1 MFSVAHG
8 LPPSLAVIDVSP
20 PSVRVNV
27 EGAHHMSCG
36 GFRQHSSVNQLAMG
50 MAGSIALPVAG
61 KSIMAMVDSLE
72 EWEHQL

>member
-1 MFSVAHG
+1 
-8 LPPSLAVIDVSP
+8 
-20 PSVRVNV
+20 
-27 EGAHHMSCG
+27 MSCG

-72 EWEHQL
+72 KWEHQL